1 MITYKAVCVA
11 WMGETPVRV
20 ELAQAV
26 DTDCHSEAAGQEAAT
41 LVEEMMARH
50 GMKPRV
56 VMLKDW
62 MGTNSEGEVVRH
74 PLTNVKYEPR
84 KKTFPRSIEDLNI
97 LHLPQEER
105 QWLEAKMAEGS
116 RDSLTINVTRAD
128 LEALADNGA
137 PILSSL
143 VQIAREDGC
152 LALNIKS
159 RERQAL
165 DASQG
170 AETPL
175 TKGLD
180 VYP

>member
-11 WMGETPVRV
+11 WMGETPVRI

-26 DTDCHSEAAGQEAAT
+26 DADQHSETAGQQAAT
-41 LVEEMMARH
+41 LVEQAMIRH

-62 MGTNSEGEVVRH
+62 MGTNDRGEVVRH
-74 PLTNVKYEPR
+74 PLRNVKYEPR
-84 KKTFPRSIEDLNI
+84 RRTFPRSIEV
-97 LHLPQEER
+97 LHLDHLPEAER
-105 QWLEAKMAEGS
+105 DWAEGRMAEAGM
-116 RDSLTINVTRAD
+116 DSITINVTRAD
-128 LEALADNGA
+128 LEAMADDGA

-152 LALNIKS
+152 LALELRS
-159 RERQAL
+159 RERQAM

-170 AETPL
+170 AEIERIPA
-175 TKGLD
+175 LD